1 MATIIP
7 VNRLFEKVKDAIP
20 NQQPTESENSNKNL
34 TNCPHHF
41 GYLANLPK
49 NAHFQKNAFFAQE
62 LWNASFLHESLS

>member
-1 MATIIP
+1 MATNIP
-7 VNRLFEKVKDAIP
+7 VDGLFEKVKDAIS

-49 NAHFQKNAFFAQE
+49 NAFFAQE
-62 LWNASFLHESLS
+62 LWNASFLHE